1 MGCLAT
7 VSWAVSS
14 SRELGEEIA
23 MTNDQ
28 TGNGDEHSVLYERE
42 GAVGVLTLNR
52 PQALNSMTVPM
63 LETIAVILD
72 EIENDPDTRVLV
84 VTGSGEKAFC
94 VGADLKSRGK
104 DFEPGLIH
112 DPLGL
117 LVRSV
122 FGRLENLHVPVIIA
136 IRGYA
141 LGGGLEL
148 ALAGDLRIAGESA
161 RLGFPEAKVGSLPGA
176 GGTQRATRLIGPGF
190 TKELMFTAD
199 HVSAQDAL
207 RMGLVN
213 RVVPDFDLMKETMAL
228 AERIAGRAPLSHDR
242 VKALVNRA
250 SETDLETGLELE
262 ATGHAVLRASEDRNE
277 GIQAFIE
284 KRPPE
289 FKGR

>member
-1 MGCLAT
+1 MTDESADGPEEQP
-7 VSWAVSS
+7 V
-14 SRELGEEIA
+14 LGPEE
-23 MTNDQ
+23 Q
-28 TGNGDEHSVLYERE
+28 PVLGPEEQPVLYERD
-42 GAVGVLTLNR
+42 GAIGVLTLNR
-52 PQALNSMTVPM
+52 PEALNAMTVAM
-63 LETIAVILD
+63 LQKIGDILD
-72 EIENDPDTRVLV
+72 KIEADDDTRVLV
-84 VTGSGEKAFC
+84 VTGAGEKAFC

-104 DFEPGLIH
+104 SFEPGLIH

-122 FGRLENLHVPVIIA
+122 FGRLENLHIPVIIA

-148 ALAGDLRIAGESA
+148 ALAGDLRIVTQGA
-161 RLGFPEAKVGSLPGA
+161 RLGFPEARVGSLPGA

-199 HVSAQDAL
+199 HVSAEHAL

-213 RVVPDFDLMKETMAL
+213 RVVPDDDLMEETMKL
-228 AERIAGRAPLSHDR
+228 ARRIASRAPLSHDR

-250 SETDLETGLELE
+250 TETDLETGLELE
-262 ATGHAVLRASEDRNE
+262 STSHAVLRASDDRTE

>member
-1 MGCLAT
+1 MADDET
-7 VSWAVSS
+7 NAA
-14 SRELGEEIA
+14 EEIP
-23 MTNDQ
+23 
-28 TGNGDEHSVLYERE
+28 VLYERD
-42 GAVGVLTLNR
+42 GPVGVLTLNR
-52 PQALNSMTVPM
+52 PKALNTLTVSM
-63 LETIAVILD
+63 LETMGELLD
-72 EIENDPDTRVLV
+72 DIESDPDTRVLV
-84 VTGSGEKAFC
+84 ITGSGEKAFC
-94 VGADLKSRGK
+94 TGADLKSRGAE
-104 DFEPGLIH
+104 FEPGLIH

-122 FGRLENLHVPVIIA
+122 FGRLENLHVPVIVA

-148 ALAGDLRIAGESA
+148 ALAADLRVVSDDA

-199 HVSAQDAL
+199 FVDAENAL

-213 RVVPDFDLMKETMAL
+213 RVVPADDLMDETMTL
-228 AERIAGRAPLSHDR
+228 ARRIASRAPLSHDR

-250 SETDLETGLELE
+250 TETDLESGLELE
-262 ATGHAVLRASEDRNE
+262 STSHAVLRASEDRNE
-277 GIQAFIE
+277 GIQAFTE

>member
-1 MGCLAT
+1 MTSEAT
-7 VSWAVSS
+7 TVTEKPAS
-14 SRELGEEIA
+14 
-23 MTNDQ
+23 TNED
-28 TGNGDEHSVLYERE
+28 NPVLYGRD
-42 GAVGVLTLNR
+42 GPVGVLTLNR
-52 PQALNSMTVPM
+52 PEALNSMTVAM
-63 LETIAVILD
+63 LEMMSGILD
-72 EIENDPDTRVLV
+72 EIENDPDTRVLI

-104 DFEPGLIH
+104 EFEPGLIH

-122 FGRLENLHVPVIIA
+122 FGRLESLHVPVVMA

-148 ALAGDLRIAGESA
+148 ALAGDLRIAAEGA

-176 GGTQRATRLIGPGF
+176 GGTQRATRLIGPAF

-199 HVSAQDAL
+199 HVGAEDAL

-213 RVVPDFDLMKETMAL
+213 RVVPDDDLMEETMAL
-228 AERIAGRAPLSHDR
+228 AQRIASRAPLSHDR
-242 VKALVNRA
+242 VKELVNRA
-250 SETDLETGLELE
+250 TETDLETGLELE
-262 ATGHAVLRASEDRNE
+262 STSHAVLRASEDRSE

-284 KRPPE
+284 KRSPE

>member
-1 MGCLAT
+1 
-7 VSWAVSS
+7 
-14 SRELGEEIA
+14 
-23 MTNDQ
+23 MT
-28 TGNGDEHSVLYERE
+28 DEHVDNSEQDPVLYERD

-52 PQALNSMTVPM
+52 PQALNAMTVAM
-63 LETIAVILD
+63 LERMTTILD
-72 EIENDPDTRVLV
+72 EIEADPETRVLV
-84 VTGSGEKAFC
+84 VTGSGDKAFC

-104 DFEPGLIH
+104 EFEPGLIH

-148 ALAGDLRIAGESA
+148 ALAGDLRVAAEGA

-199 HVSAQDAL
+199 HVSAEDAL

-213 RVVPDFDLMKETMAL
+213 RVVPDEDLMKEAMVL
-228 AERIAGRAPLSHDR
+228 AQRIAGRAPLSHDR
-242 VKALVNRA
+242 VKVLVNRA
-250 SETDLETGLELE
+250 TETDLETGLELE
-262 ATGHAVLRASEDRNE
+262 ATSHAVLRASEDRNE
-277 GIQAFIE
+277 GIQAFIQ

>member
-1 MGCLAT
+1 MT
-7 VSWAVSS
+7 DEQQVP
-14 SRELGEEIA
+14 EE
-23 MTNDQ
+23 
-28 TGNGDEHSVLYERE
+28 EPVLYEKDDT
-42 GAVGVLTLNR
+42 VGVLTLNR
-52 PQALNSMTVPM
+52 PHALNSLTVGM
-63 LETIAVILD
+63 LETMGAILD
-72 EIENDPDTRVLV
+72 DIEADPDTRALVLV
-84 VTGSGEKAFC
+84 GAGEKAFC

-104 DFEPGLIH
+104 EFEPGLIH

-122 FGRLENLHVPVIIA
+122 FGRLENLHVPVIA
-136 IRGYA
+136 GLRGYA

-148 ALAGDLRIAGESA
+148 ALACDLRVAGEGA

-199 HVSAQDAL
+199 HVSAVDAL

-213 RVVPDFDLMKETMAL
+213 RVVPDEDLLKETMEL
-228 AERIAGRAPLSHDR
+228 ARRIASRAPLSHDR
-242 VKALVNRA
+242 VKALVNQA
-250 SETDLETGLELE
+250 TETDLETGLELE
-262 ATGHAVLRASEDRNE
+262 STSHAVLRASEDRNE

-284 KRPPE
+284 KRSPE

>member
-1 MGCLAT
+1 M
-7 VSWAVSS
+7 S
-14 SRELGEEIA
+14 EEEA
-23 MTNDQ
+23 SAAEEDP
-28 TGNGDEHSVLYERE
+28 VLYERD

-52 PQALNSMTVPM
+52 PRALNSMTVAM
-63 LETIAVILD
+63 LETMGDILD
-72 EIENDPDTRVLV
+72 DIEADSDTRVLV
-84 VTGSGEKAFC
+84 LTGAGDRAFC

-104 DFEPGLIH
+104 DFEAGLIH

-122 FGRLENLHVPVIIA
+122 FGRLENLHVPVIVA

-148 ALAGDLRIAGESA
+148 ALAGDLRVAAEGA

-176 GGTQRATRLIGPGF
+176 GGTQRATRLIGPGY

-199 HVSAQDAL
+199 HISAQEAL

-213 RVVPDFDLMKETMAL
+213 RVVPDDELMEHTLEL
-228 AERIAGRAPLSHDR
+228 AAHIAGRAPLSHDR

-262 ATGHAVLRASEDRNE
+262 STSHAILRASEDRDE
-277 GIQAFIE
+277 GILAFNE

-289 FKGR
+289 FRGR

>member
-1 MGCLAT
+1 MSDETTPA
-7 VSWAVSS
+7 
-14 SRELGEEIA
+14 EE
-23 MTNDQ
+23 
-28 TGNGDEHSVLYERE
+28 EPVLYERE

-52 PQALNSMTVPM
+52 PKALNSLTVAM
-63 LETIAVILD
+63 LETMGAILD
-72 EIENDPDTRVLV
+72 GIEADPDTRALV
-84 VTGSGEKAFC
+84 ITSTGEKAFC
-94 VGADLKSRGK
+94 VGADLKSRGPE
-104 DFEPGLIH
+104 FEAGLIH

-122 FGRLENLHVPVIIA
+122 FGRLENLNVPVIIA
-136 IRGYA
+136 IRGYC

-148 ALAGDLRIAGESA
+148 ALAGDLRVAAAGA

-199 HVSAQDAL
+199 HIGSDDAL
-207 RMGLVN
+207 RMGLIN
-213 RVVPDFDLMKETMAL
+213 RVVPDDELMERTMEL
-228 AERIAGRAPLSHDR
+228 ATHIAGRAPLSHDR

-250 SETDLETGLELE
+250 SETDIETGLELE
-262 ATGHAVLRASEDRNE
+262 STSHAVLRASEDRDE
-277 GIQAFIE
+277 GIKAFNE

>member
-1 MGCLAT
+1 MSDETTPA
-7 VSWAVSS
+7 
-14 SRELGEEIA
+14 EE
-23 MTNDQ
+23 
-28 TGNGDEHSVLYERE
+28 EPVLYQRE

-52 PQALNSMTVPM
+52 PKALNSLTVEM
-63 LETIAVILD
+63 LETMGEILD
-72 EIENDPDTRVLV
+72 GIEADADTRVLV
-84 VTGSGEKAFC
+84 VTGTGEKAFC
-94 VGADLKSRGK
+94 VGADLKSRGEK
-104 DFEPGLIH
+104 FDAGLIH

-122 FGRLENLHVPVIIA
+122 FGRLENLHVPVIMA

-148 ALAGDLRIAGESA
+148 ALAGDLRVATEGA

-199 HVSAQDAL
+199 HIGAADAL

-213 RVVPDFDLMKETMAL
+213 RVVPDDELMERTMEL
-228 AERIAGRAPLSHDR
+228 AARIAGRAPLSHDR

-262 ATGHAVLRASEDRNE
+262 STSHAVLRASEDRDE
-277 GIQAFIE
+277 GILAFNE

>member
-1 MGCLAT
+1 MAADHEEE
-7 VSWAVSS
+7 SAVSDQQV
-14 SRELGEEIA
+14 ENIEESPV
-23 MTNDQ
+23 
-28 TGNGDEHSVLYERE
+28 HYERD
-42 GAVGVLTLNR
+42 GAIGVLTLNR
-52 PQALNSMTVPM
+52 PKALNSMTVEM
-63 LETIAVILD
+63 LETIGRLLD
-72 EIENDPDTRVLV
+72 EIETDPDTRVLV
-84 VTGSGEKAFC
+84 LTGAGEKAFC

-104 DFEPGLIH
+104 EFEAGLIH

-122 FGRLENLHVPVIIA
+122 FGRLENLHIPVIVA
-136 IRGYA
+136 INGYA

-148 ALAGDLRIAGESA
+148 ALAGDLRVAAEGA

-190 TKELMFTAD
+190 AKELMFTAD
-199 HVSAQDAL
+199 HISAQDAL

-213 RVVPDFDLMKETMAL
+213 RVVPDEDLMEETMKL
-228 AERIAGRAPLSHDR
+228 AERIASRAPLSHDR
-242 VKALVNRA
+242 VKVLVNRA
-250 SETDLETGLELE
+250 TETDLETGLEFE
-262 ATGHAVLRASEDRNE
+262 STSHAVLRASEDRAE

>member
-1 MGCLAT
+1 MTDEQANA
-7 VSWAVSS
+7 S
-14 SRELGEEIA
+14 GEEP
-23 MTNDQ
+23 
-28 TGNGDEHSVLYERE
+28 VLYARE

-52 PQALNSMTVPM
+52 PKAMNAMTVPM
-63 LETIAVILD
+63 LETMASI
-72 EIENDPDTRVLV
+72 IEDIESDPDTRVLV
-84 VTGSGEKAFC
+84 VTGAGEKAFC

-104 DFEPGLIH
+104 EFEAGLIH

-117 LVRSV
+117 LVRDV
-122 FGRLENLHVPVIIA
+122 FGRLENLHVPVIMA

-148 ALAGDLRIAGESA
+148 ALSGDLRVCTQSA

-199 HVSAQDAL
+199 HISAADAH

-213 RVVPDFDLMKETMAL
+213 RVVPDDDLMTETMAL
-228 AERIAGRAPLSHDR
+228 ADRIATRAPLSHDR
-242 VKALVNRA
+242 VKVLVNRA
-250 SETDLETGLELE
+250 TETDLETGLELE
-262 ATGHAVLRASEDRNE
+262 STSHAVLRASQDRDE

-289 FKGR
+289 FNGR

>member
-1 MGCLAT
+1 MTSEAT
-7 VSWAVSS
+7 TVTEEPVSTT
-14 SRELGEEIA
+14 ED
-23 MTNDQ
+23 NP
-28 TGNGDEHSVLYERE
+28 VLYGRD
-42 GAVGVLTLNR
+42 GPVGVLTLNR
-52 PQALNSMTVPM
+52 PEALNSMTVAM
-63 LETIAVILD
+63 LEMMSGILD
-72 EIENDPDTRVLV
+72 DIENDPDTRVLI

-104 DFEPGLIH
+104 EFEPGLIH

-122 FGRLENLHVPVIIA
+122 FGRLESLHVPVVMA

-148 ALAGDLRIAGESA
+148 ALAGDLRIAAEGA

-176 GGTQRATRLIGPGF
+176 GGTQRATRLIGPAF

-199 HVSAQDAL
+199 HVGAEDAL

-213 RVVPDFDLMKETMAL
+213 RVVPDDDLMEETMAL
-228 AERIAGRAPLSHDR
+228 AQRIASRAPLSHDR
-242 VKALVNRA
+242 VKELVNRA
-250 SETDLETGLELE
+250 TETDLETGLELE
-262 ATGHAVLRASEDRNE
+262 STSHAVLRASEDRSE
-277 GIQAFIE
+277 GIQAFID
-284 KRPPE
+284 KRSPE